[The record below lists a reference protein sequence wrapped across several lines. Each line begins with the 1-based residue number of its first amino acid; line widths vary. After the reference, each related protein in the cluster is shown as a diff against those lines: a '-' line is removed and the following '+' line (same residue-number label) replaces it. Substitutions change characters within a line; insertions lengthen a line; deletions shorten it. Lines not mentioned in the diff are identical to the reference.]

1 MNHAILTEND
11 ILSCT
16 FCRSYYNNWGFRGMT
31 SRNTAISGTNIA
43 VTDGSR
49 TSVMGGTWQ
58 APEREL
64 MMGVEGCAPSAGCRG
79 RAPRE

>member
-1 MNHAILTEND
+1 MNHAILTENY
-11 ILSCT
+11 T
-16 FCRSYYNNWGFRGMT
+16 FMHVLQIVLYVTGDRGMT
-31 SRNTAISGTNIA
+31 SRNTAISGTNVA